1 MYQCQILNYNGEWE
15 AAGKATLSF
24 PQANAEAQEL
34 RELLDA
40 EVRVACVDAQGG
52 A

>member
-1 MYQCQILNYNGEWE
+1 MYQVQVQNYDGAWV
-15 AAGKATLSF
+15 AAGQPTPSYTA
-24 PQANAEAQEL
+24 ARDNAAEL

-40 EVRVACVDAQGG
+40 EVRVACVDDAVQ

>member
-1 MYQCQILNYNGEWE
+1 MYAVQVQNYNGEWE
-15 AAGKATLSF
+15 TVGQPTISF
-24 PQANAEAQEL
+24 PQANAEAHEL

-40 EVRVACVDAQGG
+40 EVRVACVDNAAG